1 MLRLTETS
9 LDERLDGNCVRV
21 RFADAPI
28 LSGGVC
34 VQETFNSVVILAAT
48 VGSVHKIVFP
58 HPERL
63 RRQFGDASP
72 SASSPSIFAEANI
85 VVAKEHCHVLQT
97 TGTTPMPHL
106 AASYY
111 SVHLDEAYFTLA
123 NSLGNVF
130 IVKMGNLKGMVSVNA
145 LKTGSYLGRLLGNFG
160 GILSRGGDAGGS
172 TSGGGGGVA
181 AEAVVSLAVHPIGN
195 DTYVLGLCK
204 DHKVR

>member
-1 MLRLTETS
+1 MSHLDRIFGRPQTS
-9 LDERLDGNCVRV
+9 SSWDIFGISFCTISL
-21 RFADAPI
+21 P
-28 LSGGVC
+28 
-34 VQETFNSVVILAAT
+34 
-48 VGSVHKIVFP
+48 P
-58 HPERL
+58 RL
-63 RRQFGDASP
+63 RKQFGEAAPS

-85 VVAKEHCHVLQT
+85 VMAKEHCHVLQT

-130 IVKMGNLKGMVSVNA
+130 IVKMGNLKGMVSVNT

-160 GILSRGGDAGGS
+160 GILSRGGDAGAGS
-172 TSGGGGGVA
+172 SGGAGGVA
-181 AEAVVSLAVHPIGN
+181 AEAVVSLVVHPIGN

-204 DHKVR
+204 DHKASITKH